1 MPSLT
6 PNTGLFGAVG
16 SLKNFVNVVKEVD
29 FEEVRARAERVPTII
44 VIASDADHAFKAAVD
59 IFGERPER
67 YVEVK
72 GVPEGQAVRIDAHR
86 YEVVIVYDPDRTSLL
101 DRVRQATAAAS
112 GFSGKLYFLAAS
124 LPGPRTPA
132 EQVRLEMVTAQPDLA
147 PALGRFFPEFR
158 AAATKAIVDET
169 SRANA
174 QFALVSNVPAIVP
187 VLGGFIAAGADVIVL
202 TKNQIMMCY
211 KLAALHGKDL
221 HDQTRIIAELVPVVG
236 AGFLWRTAAREAAS
250 FLPLAAGTI
259 PKVAIAYAGTMAV
272 GWATDFYYRYGK
284 KPSKAQLSEFTKRA
298 SELAQSLPLPGRDDD
313 RLLKDAARTEAIDVT
328 PKEGS
333 ASETE
338 QTEAIR

>member
-6 PNTGLFGAVG
+6 SNNGLFGAVG

-72 GVPEGQAVRIDAHR
+72 GVSAGQSVRIDAHR

-101 DRVRQATAAAS
+101 DRVKQATAT

-124 LPGPRTPA
+124 LPGGRTPA

-187 VLGGFIAAGADVIVL
+187 VLGGFIAAGADVILL

-236 AGFLWRTAAREAAS
+236 AGFLWRTAAREATS

-284 KPSKAQLSEFTKRA
+284 KPTKSQLSEFTKRA

-313 RLLKDAARTEAIDVT
+313 KQLKDAAVTEAIDIT
-328 PKEGS
+328 PKDGF

-338 QTEAIR
+338 KTEAIR

>member
-6 PNTGLFGAVG
+6 SGNGLFGAVG

-44 VIASDADHAFKAAVD
+44 IISSDADHAFKAAVD

-67 YVEVK
+67 YVELK
-72 GVPEGQAVRIDAHR
+72 GVSDGQAVRIDAYR

-101 DRVRQATAAAS
+101 DRVRQATAS
-112 GFSGKLYFLAAS
+112 GFNGKLYFLAAS

-158 AAATKAIVDET
+158 PAATKAIVDET

-221 HDQTRIIAELVPVVG
+221 HDQTRVITELVPVVG
-236 AGFLWRTAAREAAS
+236 AGFLWRTAAREATS

-259 PKVAIAYAGTMAV
+259 PKVGIAYAGTMAV

-284 KPSKAQLSEFTKRA
+284 KPTKSQLSEFTKRA
-298 SELAQSLPLPGRDDD
+298 TELAQSIPLPGRDDGKNLQD
-313 RLLKDAARTEAIDVT
+313 GATEAIDVT
-328 PKEGS
+328 PKAET
-333 ASETE
+333 ASGAEK
-338 QTEAIR
+338 TEAIR

>member
-6 PNTGLFGAVG
+6 SGNGLFGAVG

-44 VIASDADHAFKAAVD
+44 VISSDADHAFKAAVD

-72 GVPEGQAVRIDAHR
+72 GVSEGQSVRIDAYR

-101 DRVRQATAAAS
+101 DRVKQATAS
-112 GFSGKLYFLAAS
+112 GFNGKLYFLAAS
-124 LPGPRTPA
+124 LPGMRTPA

-158 AAATKAIVDET
+158 PAATKAIVDET

-221 HDQTRIIAELVPVVG
+221 HDQTRIITELVPVVG
-236 AGFLWRTAAREAAS
+236 AGFLWRTAAREATS

-259 PKVAIAYAGTMAV
+259 PKVGIAYAGTMAV
-272 GWATDFYYRYGK
+272 GWATDFYYRFGK
-284 KPSKAQLSEFTKRA
+284 KPTKSQLSEFTKRA
-298 SELAQSLPLPGRDDD
+298 TELAQSIPLPGRDDGK
-313 RLLKDAARTEAIDVT
+313 RLENGATEAIDVT
-328 PKEGS
+328 PKATEAAS
-333 ASETE
+333 SETE
-338 QTEAIR
+338 KTEAIR